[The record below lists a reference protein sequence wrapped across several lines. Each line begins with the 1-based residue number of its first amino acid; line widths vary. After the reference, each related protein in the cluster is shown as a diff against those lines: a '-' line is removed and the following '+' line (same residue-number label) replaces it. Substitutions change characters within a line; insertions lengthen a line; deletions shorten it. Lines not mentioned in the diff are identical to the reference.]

1 VAIDDPHLH
10 LLAYSVHEGHVDRVR
25 LASIMHKEAPRDAT
39 AWNFS
44 QGILRA
50 TAPVHL
56 PANKDLGMDP
66 RLCVPIRSGAK
77 LHGFLW
83 LFDSPP
89 LTDGEVDAAT
99 EAGQAAAVAIE
110 RSSLIQDLER
120 AREGELFRDL
130 LSEKAE
136 IRRHA
141 AQELL
146 ETGMLVSTLPVVVMC
161 VKPTRAGDGALDEST
176 RLALAQGVDRLWKF
190 VTPRHSLRLL
200 RPDHGVVLVATKDPM
215 LRPGGIEGLAAN
227 LASCVAALLPAAE
240 EWRVVIGIGDPTQE
254 RSEALT
260 SYTEAQAAVR
270 LAQVVPSYGPVVSW
284 SSIGVYRTLMTLT
297 AGEVVREALHPGLVQ
312 LFRHPES
319 ISLVKTLE
327 LYFDLAGNA
336 PMAADALGIH
346 RATFY
351 YRLHRIERITG
362 LNLQSGDDRLA
373 LHLGLK
379 LARLA
384 GVHPLFVSHENG
396 NGRSSNGNGAHPL
409 RKLTAR

>member
-1 VAIDDPHLH
+1 MAIDDPHLH

-25 LASIMHKEAPRDAT
+25 LASIMHKEAPRDAI

-44 QGILRA
+44 QGILQA
-50 TAPVHL
+50 SAPLHL
-56 PANKDLGMDP
+56 PANKVLGMDP
-66 RLCVPIRSGAK
+66 RLCVPIRSGSK

-83 LFDSPP
+83 LIDAPP
-89 LTDGEVDAAT
+89 LTQSEVDAAT
-99 EAGQAAAVAIE
+99 DTGEAAAVAIE
-110 RSSLIQDLER
+110 HSSLFQDLER

-130 LSEKAE
+130 LSEKVE

-146 ETGMLVSTLPVVVMC
+146 ETAMLVSTLPVVVMC
-161 VKPTRAGDGALDEST
+161 VKPMGGVDSTLDETT
-176 RLALAQGVDRLWKF
+176 RLALAQGLDRLWKF

-200 RPDHGVVLVATKDPM
+200 RPDHGVVLVVTKDPM

-227 LASCVAALLPAAE
+227 LASCVSSLLPTSE
-240 EWRVVIGIGDPTQE
+240 KWRVVIGIGEPTAE
-254 RSEALT
+254 RSEAFT
-260 SYTEAQAAVR
+260 SYTQAQAAVR

-319 ISLVKTLE
+319 ASLVKTLE
-327 LYFDLAGNA
+327 LYFDLPGNA

-384 GVHPLFVSHENG
+384 GVHPLFAAHENG
-396 NGRSSNGNGAHPL
+396 LSTNRNGTHPL
-409 RKLTAR
+409 AKSAAQ